1 MSWEQDCINLYDKN
15 ADKVGKIEYKQYK
28 NKDKIEYEAYTLLP
42 VFHNTAAAHITVELN
57 EKGEF
62 LRAAAVDK
70 EDRMTIIPIT
80 DKSDSR
86 TAGKEPHPL
95 CDNIKYLAGDY
106 SQYSDEKKVREYYEA
121 YIEKLRQWHFSEY
134 THPKVDAIY
143 TYLNKEELV
152 KDLIRERILILD
164 ENGMLD
170 EKVTIQGVSQVKA
183 MVRFIVRQNDVTQIL
198 EEACWKDKTLQK
210 AYIEYYRSLQKTMS
224 MDYLTGTMQGVSYL
238 HSKKIRNEG
247 DGTKLISSN
256 DEKGYTYLG
265 RFLKKE
271 DAFSIGYETSQKMH
285 NALKW
290 IIRKQGY
297 SFDTLKLV
305 TWQSDMVE
313 IPFWGFDTATIAEEV
328 KEKNDFSDEFAEK
341 LADDFEEDDI
351 EDMEEAVDDNVI
363 TVQQFYQAL
372 NGYRKKVDNTSQM
385 ILLAVDAASPGRL
398 AVVEYQSLNTLQY
411 LDNIEKWHNQG
422 SWRHVKYKEG
432 RLIYY
437 DGVPGVKDITDIL
450 YGIDDEKKKILTIPD
465 KNGKK
470 LYAQVTK
477 RLIPCIWRN
486 TKLPVDLVQLAVY
499 KASRPLAY
507 KQSYNWKRVLTLACS
522 FEKKYRHDN
531 YKEEWVMALDKKCK
545 KRDYLYGRLLA
556 VAERVEWCTYIKDKD
571 LKRVTNAKRYMT
583 TFSQRPYTTW
593 KILEENLQPYLN
605 KLEFKTRTYYE
616 NVLNEILWLF
626 EKADYHN
633 DTPLEG
639 LYLLGYHCQL
649 FEFQQNKEKKEDI
662 KEEQDNE

>member
-28 NKDKIEYEAYTLLP
+28 NRDKIEYEAYTLLP

-290 IIRKQGY
+290 IIRKH
-297 SFDTLKLV
+297 
-305 TWQSDMVE
+305 
-313 IPFWGFDTATIAEEV
+313 IPG
-328 KEKNDFSDEFAEK
+328 N
-341 LADDFEEDDI
+341 
-351 EDMEEAVDDNVI
+351 
-363 TVQQFYQAL
+363 
-372 NGYRKKVDNTSQM
+372 RK
-385 ILLAVDAASPGRL
+385 R
-398 AVVEYQSLNTLQY
+398 
-411 LDNIEKWHNQG
+411 
-422 SWRHVKYKEG
+422 
-432 RLIYY
+432 
-437 DGVPGVKDITDIL
+437 
-450 YGIDDEKKKILTIPD
+450 
-465 KNGKK
+465 
-470 LYAQVTK
+470 
-477 RLIPCIWRN
+477 
-486 TKLPVDLVQLAVY
+486 
-499 KASRPLAY
+499 
-507 KQSYNWKRVLTLACS
+507 
-522 FEKKYRHDN
+522 
-531 YKEEWVMALDKKCK
+531 
-545 KRDYLYGRLLA
+545 
-556 VAERVEWCTYIKDKD
+556 AER
-571 LKRVTNAKRYMT
+571 
-583 TFSQRPYTTW
+583 RPSCGDR
-593 KILEENLQPYLN
+593 LQ
-605 KLEFKTRTYYE
+605 
-616 NVLNEILWLF
+616 
-626 EKADYHN
+626 
-633 DTPLEG
+633 
-639 LYLLGYHCQL
+639 
-649 FEFQQNKEKKEDI
+649 
-662 KEEQDNE
+662 